1 MDEVITFPFQKRNAQ
16 NIYLIFSAIVAHPAE
31 LLKVRLQLQLEK
43 DRGSRLYSGPLAV
56 AKDIHHKFGF
66 RGLYRAY
73 YATLLF
79 RTNMAVMFSTFEV
92 NKNFIRFYDIIY
104 LFIYYSQLSMRTLSK
119 INENMSLGTASFI
132 SGGVSN
138 VKRKY
143 K

>member
-1 MDEVITFPFQKRNAQ
+1 M
-16 NIYLIFSAIVAHPAE
+16 
-31 LLKVRLQLQLEK
+31 LKVRLQLQLEK

-104 LFIYYSQLSMRTLSK
+104 LFIISQLSMRTLSK

>member
-92 NKNFIRFYDIIY
+92 NKNFIRFNDIIY
-104 LFIYYSQLSMRTLSK
+104 LFIYYITV
-119 INENMSLGTASFI
+119 INENSQ
-132 SGGVSN
+132 
-138 VKRKY
+138 
-143 K
+143 

>member
-1 MDEVITFPFQKRNAQ
+1 M
-16 NIYLIFSAIVAHPAE
+16 
-31 LLKVRLQLQLEK
+31 LKVRLQLQLEK

-92 NKNFIRFYDIIY
+92 NKILSDLTTLFIY
-104 LFIYYSQLSMRTLSK
+104 LFIISQLSMRTLSK